1 MWPSAAYIRIIKL
14 SIYRTTWAK
23 FHILTF
29 FICTLP
35 HFSCCFA
42 ERNKTI
48 LRVCAHNRCIRMH
61 LHTRFWRDLFE
72 VFCLC
77 SSRWILISC
86 SHSLGFT
93 NKAELYCPLP
103 FYARS
108 RLSFIYFELYIFRFR
123 DALTLP
129 FFVSP
134 RRWRKY
140 FYGRFREL
148 HSPMNLRRPR
158 IRNWADAWNSKRRA
172 GSLLEYVIAI
182 VTRLFYLFL

>member
-1 MWPSAAYIRIIKL
+1 MSKVSYINFFSFVHSRIFPVASL
-14 SIYRTTWAK
+14 SVIRLFYA
-23 FHILTF
+23 
-29 FICTLP
+29 
-35 HFSCCFA
+35 FA
-42 ERNKTI
+42 R
-48 LRVCAHNRCIRMH
+48 NRCIRMH
-61 LHTRFWRDLFE
+61 LHTRSVQGRFWRNLLE

-86 SHSLGFT
+86 SRSLGFT
-93 NKAELYCPLP
+93 NKAELYCSLP

-134 RRWRKY
+134 RRRRKY
-140 FYGRFREL
+140 FYGRVREL
-148 HSPMNLRRPR
+148 HSPMNLCRPR

-172 GSLLEYVIAI
+172 SSLLEYVIAI
-182 VTRLFYLFL
+182 VTLLFIFINVKMFYF